1 MLQFGLACEGVTD
14 HAVIENIL
22 CGFYNDKNLKNEISV
37 YQPLFDKTQQ
47 KQLDGEFGGWEE
59 LLKYLSTKRFRESVI
74 NTKYMIVQ
82 IDTDISEHINFGV
95 SQYELSIEELIIR
108 VIERLI
114 AQIDMKIE
122 FYQEHKYKIIFAI
135 SVHSLECWILPI
147 YKNYKN
153 EKIVSCSNALQR
165 ESQKIK
171 VLKNYNSYNE
181 LSREFLK
188 HKRVINIASKN
199 SSFQIFLDKLPKNID
214 KKEKR

>member
-114 AQIDMKIE
+114 AQIDMKRE

-153 EKIVSCSNALQR
+153 EKIVSCFNALQR

-171 VLKNYNSYNE
+171 VLKNYNSYNK